1 MELYKVLK
9 RIDGRLFS
17 PFQRYEYTPGKKM
30 VCLNFDTNEREAC
43 SYGYYATDIDGL
55 IYTFRNLPIYEVWK
69 VEVGGKRVEVDQFK
83 RRYEEITL
91 IEHVPNEKVKELAQE
106 WEPKVGYKLAE
117 ALFPVHP
124 LLIPRRGAVTA
135 AEFQLLKQWD
145 SIRNS
150 VKDSVRYSVWD
161 SVRYSVWN
169 SVGYSVWDSVRYS
182 VGYSVVDSVGYSVEY
197 SVGDSVVDSVWAYMS
212 SLYPGIEKWKYIDH
226 PKGQNPFQPA
236 IDLWRA
242 GLVPSFDGKLYRLH
256 AGEKAEIVWE
266 GSVND

>member
-161 SVRYSVWN
+161 SVWYSVW
-169 SVGYSVWDSVRYS
+169 Y
-182 VGYSVVDSVGYSVEY
+182 SVGYSVEY
-197 SVGDSVVDSVWAYMS
+197 SVGDSDVDSVWAYMS